1 MKSPTRTS
9 AWQRVREDP
18 VLVGALAFALV
29 ATAHAEYT
37 LATATHVNP
46 WVAVAVPG
54 ALDLYVIRALARG
67 RDVFLAVLLMVAAN
81 VTSHLIAA
89 GVLVV
94 GWQVISAVGALAPL
108 LLWRIHALGRTRN
121 RAELLWDLE
130 AGQSEALA
138 ESGAESAPDQDE
150 YPGVPLTSTPGITA
164 LGPWGAHSPLPEYHE
179 DGCDGQHPGRVPC
192 EDHTALVP
200 SAPEYVPAEWSAPV
214 LHLPTSP
221 GFEPSTALQESDLPY
236 LAGAQEYV
244 DCTPEPTVKGLRRAL
259 KIGQARA
266 ERLLEHLGVR

>member
-1 MKSPTRTS
+1 MKSLTRTS

-18 VLVGALAFALV
+18 VLTGALAFALV

-37 LATATHVNP
+37 LATATHVHP

-67 RDVFLAVLLMVAAN
+67 RDVFLAVLLMIAAN

-89 GVLVV
+89 GVLAVD
-94 GWQVISAVGALAPL
+94 WRVISAVGALAPL
-108 LLWRIHALGRTRN
+108 LLWRIYALKRTRN

-138 ESGAESAPDQDE
+138 ESGAESAPDPAEPPEALAPSAFGPELARALAGPE
-150 YPGVPLTSTPGITA
+150 YPAPVES
-164 LGPWGAHSPLPEYHE
+164 
-179 DGCDGQHPGRVPC
+179 
-192 EDHTALVP
+192 

-259 KIGQARA
+259 RIGQARA